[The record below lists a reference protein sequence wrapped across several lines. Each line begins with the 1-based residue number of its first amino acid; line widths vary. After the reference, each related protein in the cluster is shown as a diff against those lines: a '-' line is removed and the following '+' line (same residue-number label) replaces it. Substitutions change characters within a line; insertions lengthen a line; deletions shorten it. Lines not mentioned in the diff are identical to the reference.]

1 LKYADF
7 VHEGWLLPF
16 LTAFSVI
23 MYWDWALLP
32 LLAAILFVLLLLL
45 LLTMMMI
52 RFLDVIFGLEHTLIE

>member
-1 LKYADF
+1 
-7 VHEGWLLPF
+7 
-16 LTAFSVI
+16 

-32 LLAAILFVLLLLL
+32 LSAAILFVLLLLL